1 MRLGWAGGVYAFLS
15 LVAGVLSQFHVHPFD
30 HTWVAMVV
38 IGSWALLPPIFFWAD
53 WVFYFEHGDTD
64 QAITDALHAAL
75 RDIAKHSHDLAR
87 NIWLGLLAILYV
99 LFALKLPGI
108 G

>member
-1 MRLGWAGGVYAFLS
+1 MGFGWAIAS
-15 LVAGVLSQFHVHPFD
+15 LAIGIAKQYRVKWFSGPE
-30 HTWVAMVV
+30 VAMIVV
-38 IGSWALLPPIFFWAD
+38 GSWALLPPIFFWAD
-53 WVFYFEHGDTD
+53 WVFFFEHVNVTD
-64 QAITDALHAAL
+64 PVQAAL

-99 LFALKLPGI
+99 LFALKLPGV